1 MNGTLMREMGQSFS
15 LLILSGA
22 VMGAWVGLGL
32 LMVHLLG

>member
-1 MNGTLMREMGQSFS
+1 MNETLFKEVGQSFS
-15 LLILSGA
+15 LLGLMGL

>member
-1 MNGTLMREMGQSFS
+1 MNETLMKEVGQSFS
-15 LLILSGA
+15 LLILSGV

>member
-1 MNGTLMREMGQSFS
+1 MDGSLFKEVGQSFS